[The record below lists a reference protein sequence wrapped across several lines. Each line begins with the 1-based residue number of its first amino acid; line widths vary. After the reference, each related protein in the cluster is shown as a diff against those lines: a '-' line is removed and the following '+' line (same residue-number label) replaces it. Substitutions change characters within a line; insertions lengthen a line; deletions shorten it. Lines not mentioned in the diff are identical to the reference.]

1 MITFSHLLLFVGY
14 IKAALFSP
22 TRPPPSLPTVAC
34 LSNTRREENAMKERC
49 LISLFLFCLIS
60 DTVSFFFFGIWKPRF
75 DGSEKKNDEH
85 SFLKKKLNCVSTFDV
100 RYLIL

>member
-60 DTVSFFFFGIWKPRF
+60 DTVSFFFLEFG
-75 DGSEKKNDEH
+75 S
-85 SFLKKKLNCVSTFDV
+85 LALTVAKKKTMNTVF
-100 RYLIL
+100 